1 MANKSTVK
9 RVFLISDA
17 AQRMAADAGLRKVMP
32 HQGNPDISYKF
43 ALLST
48 GSLEIEVSAPHGK
61 TRLLLPASA
70 FMAELG

>member
-9 RVFLISDA
+9 RVFLIDDA
-17 AQRMAADAGLRKVMP
+17 AVRMSQEAGLRKVMP
-32 HQGNPDISYKF
+32 SPGNPDITYKF

-48 GSLEIEVSAPHGK
+48 GSLEIEVSAPNGK
-61 TRLLLPASA
+61 TRLLLPSSA